1 MHKKGYKG
9 WVMLTA
15 LLSLILLLAACS
27 SGEIKSVQSTNQT
40 EQGTA
45 NEGENSGSSV
55 ESTDNSSSDK
65 YPRTVQ
71 TARGDMVI
79 EKQPTKIALAH
90 WGLSD
95 DLLVFDLDSIAITL
109 PFTEGQ
115 SLLKSDLYKPY
126 VENKNTINIV
136 GENTQVNLEA
146 LLAYEP
152 ELIIAGNETNKDIL
166 EQLDQIAPTVVLDET
181 KQDVFKEW
189 RKVITDLG
197 DILGQE
203 ETAVQYINDFDQKLT
218 EGKNE
223 LQSVEGNVAFLQVR
237 EKQAYLQGSDYIT
250 EYYEGLGLTP
260 TSAEAGELT
269 LEGVAKLDPDYLFL
283 GYFNMED
290 PSLSAVT
297 DEWETSAVWKG
308 LKAVKNGHVYKMNG
322 QVAFGFGPVSKSY
335 GVETIINS
343 LKVQ

>member
-1 MHKKGYKG
+1 MHRTRYKG
-9 WVMLTA
+9 WVMLIA
-15 LLSLILLLAACS
+15 VLSLVLLLAACS
-27 SGEIKSVQSTNQT
+27 SGEKKSEQTTSQT
-40 EQGTA
+40 EQSATGTV
-45 NEGENSGSSV
+45 ESSGSSS
-55 ESTDNSSSDK
+55 ESADGSSDN

-71 TARGDMVI
+71 TARGDMEI
-79 EKQPTKIALAH
+79 KQQPQKIALAH

-95 DLLVFDLDSIAITL
+95 DLLVFDLDSVAITL
-109 PFTEGQ
+109 PFTEDQ

-126 VENKNTINIV
+126 VENKNTIDIV

-152 ELIIAGNETNKDIL
+152 DLIIAGNETNKDIL

-197 DILGQE
+197 QILGQE
-203 ETAVQYINDFDQKLT
+203 ETAIQYINDFDQKLAD
-218 EGKNE
+218 GKSE
-223 LQSVEGNVAFLQVR
+223 LQSIEGTVAFMQVR
-237 EKQAYLQGSDYIT
+237 EKQAYLQGADYIS

-260 TSAEAGELT
+260 PSTEAGELT
-269 LEGVAKLDPDYLFL
+269 LEGIAKLDPDYLFL

-297 DEWETSAVWKG
+297 DEWEKSAVWKG
-308 LKAVKNGHVYKMNG
+308 LKAVKNGHVYKING

-335 GVETIINS
+335 GVEQITNS
-343 LKVQ
+343 LKAQ